1 MTDTPQSGLAGRL
14 LFWVL
19 GTALFLSIAILPYY
33 MYFQFAAESTTR
45 LTVAAVTGSRPGK
58 KALTS
63 YLPGG
68 SGLVLG

>member
-1 MTDTPQSGLAGRL
+1 MTDTQQSGLAGRL

-45 LTVAAVTGSRPGK
+45 MTVAAVTGII
-58 KALTS
+58 L
-63 YLPGG
+63 L
-68 SGLVLG
+68 LVWLATAYGPLKTQR

>member
-1 MTDTPQSGLAGRL
+1 MTDRQQPGLAGRL

-45 LTVAAVTGSRPGK
+45 MTVAAITAVILLLLWLATAYGPLKTRH
-58 KALTS
+58 
-63 YLPGG
+63 
-68 SGLVLG
+68 